1 MDHSNLYYLD
11 EAGMKGNEVVEMG
24 WSPKGSRCYATRSGQ
39 SSKRLSF
46 ISAIASTAKSE
57 FITPMI
63 FEGCCTR
70 RVFEEWLCSFGQYIQ
85 EQKRAKDTILI
96 LDNATFHKGGEI
108 ENIAR
113 EYNLHLVY
121 LPPYSPELN
130 PIEKCWAVLKSKV
143 RVLLTQGKELY
154 EALVSVF
161 KSM

>member
-1 MDHSNLYYLD
+1 
-11 EAGMKGNEVVEMG
+11 MKSNEVFEMG
-24 WSPKGSRCYATRSGQ
+24 WSLKGSRCYATRSGR

-70 RVFEEWLCSFGQYIQ
+70 SVFEEWLCCFGQHIQ
-85 EQKRAKDTILI
+85 EQKQAKDTIVI
-96 LDNATFHKGGEI
+96 LDNAAFHKGGEI

-113 EYNLHLVY
+113 LYNLHLVY

-130 PIEKCWAVLKSKV
+130 PIEKCWAVLKTKV
-143 RVLLTQGKELY
+143 RILLTQGKELY

>member
-1 MDHSNLYYLD
+1 MDRSNIYYLD
-11 EAGMKGNEVVEMG
+11 EAGMKSNEVFEMG
-24 WSPKGSRCYATRSGQ
+24 WSARGTRCYATRSGRT
-39 SSKRLSF
+39 SKRLSF
-46 ISAIASTAKSE
+46 ISGIVSTAKSE

-70 RVFEEWLCSFGQYIQ
+70 NVFEEWLRCFGRYV
-85 EQKRAKDTILI
+85 QKQKQTKDTILI

-108 ENIAR
+108 ENIAKR
-113 EYNLHLVY
+113 YNLHLVY

-130 PIEKCWAVLKSKV
+130 PIENGWAVLKTKV